1 MLACSAYTFAQEPIM
16 PTSNPIKEFLSSFS
30 SINVDAP
37 IKLELI
43 RIGRDEAPY
52 IIYDTKGVDT
62 SKFTVDVDNKTKTL
76 KITERTDLK
85 RVSVTEVKV
94 YFSELT
100 DISISKANVTV
111 EGVIE
116 AELLKNHDLVEV
128 VDGEKID
135 AASLI
140 SAEKFSA
147 ETRESLISEV
157 EAGFEMYR
165 EDIALK
171 MYNRPLSELTP
182 EEVAALDE
190 ALPFQFSR

>member
-1 MLACSAYTFAQEPIM
+1 MA
-16 PTSNPIKEFLSSFS
+16 
-30 SINVDAP
+30 
-37 IKLELI
+37 
-43 RIGRDEAPY
+43 R
-52 IIYDTKGVDT
+52 
-62 SKFTVDVDNKTKTL
+62 
-76 KITERTDLK
+76 
-85 RVSVTEVKV
+85 
-94 YFSELT
+94 
-100 DISISKANVTV
+100 
-111 EGVIE
+111 VIE